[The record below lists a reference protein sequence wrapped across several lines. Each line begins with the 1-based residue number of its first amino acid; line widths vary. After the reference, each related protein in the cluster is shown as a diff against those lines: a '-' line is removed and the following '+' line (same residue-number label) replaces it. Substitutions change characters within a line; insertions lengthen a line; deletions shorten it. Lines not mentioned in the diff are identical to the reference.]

1 MARTDRNQQPT
12 LIDDPNT
19 GYRHRY
25 CRRCG
30 RELTAPSSRLTGYGP
45 DCDPARRPP
54 AAAPH
59 HVDQDQLPGM

>member
-12 LIDDPNT
+12 LIEDPNT

-30 RELTAPSSRLTGYGP
+30 RELTAPTSRLTGYGP
-45 DCDPARRPP
+45 GCDPARRPGHPPRHLTAP
-54 AAAPH
+54 APRT
-59 HVDQDQLPGM
+59 P

>member
-1 MARTDRNQQPT
+1 MARIDRNAQPT

-30 RELTAPSSRLTGYGP
+30 RPLTVLSSRLNGYGP
-45 DCDPARRPP
+45 ACDPNRHPG
-54 AAAPH
+54 AAAPYE
-59 HVDQDQLPGM
+59 VEQDTLPGT